1 MTFTSFRRGQQFI
14 QFMNTLM
21 KAGEMINPMKEILV
35 SVSDELYQAIECERD
50 SRKLRTV
57 SEMVRVILAEF
68 FRDKID

>member
-1 MTFTSFRRGQQFI
+1 
-14 QFMNTLM
+14 MNTLM
-21 KAGEMINPMKEILV
+21 KAGEMINPMKEIQG